1 MIFLEM
7 FVAFAATMA
16 FAVIFNVSR
25 SELIFC
31 GIACLGS
38 QRVYLFTLRIS
49 DETALAIF
57 VASIA
62 VTVLSRILANV
73 RRMPVTVYLISGII
87 SLVPGAGMYNTVYNI
102 ISSDYMKAMYTGVDT
117 IKVAVAIAVGIVLV
131 FALPNKM
138 FFKRK

>member
-31 GIACLGS
+31 GIAGLVAEG
-38 QRVYLFTLRIS
+38 VYLFTLRIS

-87 SLVPGAGMYNTVYNI
+87 SLVPGAGMYNTVY
-102 ISSDYMKAMYTGVDT
+102 MKAMYTGVDT

>member
-1 MIFLEM
+1 MIFFEM
-7 FVAFAATMA
+7 FVAFAATLA
-16 FAVIFNVSR
+16 FAVIFNVSK

-31 GIACLGS
+31 GIAGFVAEG
-38 QRVYLFTLRIS
+38 VYLIAMKIS
-49 DETALAIF
+49 GETALAIF
-57 VASIA
+57 ISAIC

-102 ISSDYMKAMYTGVDT
+102 ISSDYMKALYTGIDT

>member
-31 GIACLGS
+31 GIAGLVAEG
-38 QRVYLFTLRIS
+38 VYLFTLRIS

-87 SLVPGAGMYNTVYNI
+87 SLVPGAGNTVYNI